1 MNRLTL
7 VACAILLAAAA
18 TLSAQMHEL
27 GHWHG
32 GHFLEPG
39 DSGYRDRNESRQ
51 EFRRDYRDLRQRRL
65 EALRE
70 QRRSREEFRHDM
82 RAGGRQWRYKF
93 RGDRWN

>member
-7 VACAILLAAAA
+7 AACAVLLAAAA
-18 TLSAQMHEL
+18 TLSAQMREL

-32 GHFLEPG
+32 GHFLGPG

-51 EFRRDYRDLRQRRL
+51 ESRRNYRDLRER
-65 EALRE
+65 
-70 QRRSREEFRHDM
+70 RRSRREFRHDM
-82 RAGGRQWRYKF
+82 RARGRQWRYEF

>member
-7 VACAILLAAAA
+7 VACAVLLAAAA

-32 GHFLEPG
+32 GHFLGPS

-51 EFRRDYRDLRQRRL
+51 EFR
-65 EALRE
+65 
-70 QRRSREEFRHDM
+70 HDM
-82 RAGGRQWRYKF
+82 RARGRQWRYEF